1 MNRTLTV
8 LRHIIRQN
16 VRDTATTIG
25 QMLIFPIVLIF
36 ILGMALKPLYGVDKL
51 EPTRVGY
58 LNEDP
63 GFLAGQ
69 VEEFISSPEIGAHLS
84 VQKLESTSQGDVL
97 LQEGDISAMIHIPRD
112 YSARALAG
120 EKAEISI
127 LGHPDRPF
135 EVSLVETV
143 MEVFT
148 YGGNAL
154 QALAAMGVS
163 QPQYRPALGSIDD
176 EPLAADGL
184 KPNAMA
190 YYAVTM
196 LVMIGMYG
204 TMYGAFGMSE
214 NTRQPVG
221 LRVKASPIRTGELY
235 TGVVLAN
242 VATIFTGSL
251 VIMAFTHFV
260 YGVGWG
266 SNLPLVLLI
275 AFLNALLTIGL
286 GTMAMMLIRDENRV
300 SAVLN
305 IFVVASTFLAGGYF
319 KISLPRSIGW
329 VQYLSPNYLTQTALF
344 NTIYQGPKQQTLL
357 MLLAMA
363 CIILVSYGAA
373 LAAGRRAR

>member
-1 MNRTLTV
+1 MKRTLTV

-16 VRDTATTIG
+16 VRDTATTLG

-51 EPTRVGY
+51 PPTQVGY
-58 LNEDP
+58 LNEDS

-69 VEEFISSPEIGAHLS
+69 VEEFVTSPEIGAYLV
-84 VQKLESTSQGDVL
+84 VQKLESTSQGDEL
-97 LQEGDISAMIHIPRD
+97 LREGDISAMIHIPPD

-127 LGHPDRPF
+127 LGHPGRHF

-143 MEVFT
+143 MEAFT

-251 VIMAFTHFV
+251 VIMAFTHFF
-260 YGVGWG
+260 YGVNWG

-286 GTMAMMLIRDENRV
+286 GTMAMMLIQDENRV

-329 VQYLSPNYLTQTALF
+329 VQYLSPNYLAQTAFF

-357 MLLAMA
+357 ILLAMA
-363 CIILVSYGAA
+363 GIILVSYGAA
-373 LAAGRRAR
+373 LAAGRRVR

>member
-1 MNRTLTV
+1 MKRTLTV

-16 VRDTATTIG
+16 VRDTATTLG

-51 EPTRVGY
+51 PPTQVGY
-58 LNEDP
+58 LNEDS

-69 VEEFISSPEIGAHLS
+69 VEEFVTSSEIGAYLV
-84 VQKLESTSQGDVL
+84 VQKLESTSQGDEL
-97 LQEGDISAMIHIPRD
+97 LREGDISAMIHIPPD

-127 LGHPDRPF
+127 LGHPGRHF

-143 MEVFT
+143 MEAFT

-251 VIMAFTHFV
+251 VIMAFTHFF
-260 YGVGWG
+260 YGVNWG

-286 GTMAMMLIRDENRV
+286 GTMAMMLIQDENRV

-329 VQYLSPNYLTQTALF
+329 VQYLSPNYLAQTAFF

-357 MLLAMA
+357 ILLAMA
-363 CIILVSYGAA
+363 GIILVSYGAA
-373 LAAGRRAR
+373 LAAGRRVR

>member
-1 MNRTLTV
+1 MKRTLTV

-16 VRDTATTIG
+16 VRDTATTLG

-51 EPTRVGY
+51 PPTQVGY
-58 LNEDP
+58 LNEDS

-69 VEEFISSPEIGAHLS
+69 VEEFVTSSEIGAYLV
-84 VQKLESTSQGDVL
+84 VQKLESTSQGDEL
-97 LQEGDISAMIHIPRD
+97 LREGDISAMIHIPPD

-127 LGHPDRPF
+127 LGHPGRPF

-143 MEVFT
+143 MEAFT

-251 VIMAFTHFV
+251 VIMAFTHFF
-260 YGVGWG
+260 YGVNWG

-286 GTMAMMLIRDENRV
+286 GTMAMMLIQDENRV

-329 VQYLSPNYLTQTALF
+329 VQYLSPNYLAQTAFF

-357 MLLAMA
+357 ILLAMA
-363 CIILVSYGAA
+363 GIILVSYGAA
-373 LAAGRRAR
+373 LAAGRRVR

>member
-1 MNRTLTV
+1 MKRTLTV

-16 VRDTATTIG
+16 VRDTATTLG

-51 EPTRVGY
+51 PPTQVGY
-58 LNEDP
+58 LNEDS

-69 VEEFISSPEIGAHLS
+69 VEEFVTSSEIGAYLV
-84 VQKLESTSQGDVL
+84 VQKLESTSQGDEL
-97 LQEGDISAMIHIPRD
+97 LREGDISAMIHIPPD

-127 LGHPDRPF
+127 LGHPGRPF

-143 MEVFT
+143 MEAFT

-154 QALAAMGVS
+154 QALAAMGDPA
-163 QPQYRPALGSIDD
+163 PQYRPALGSIDD

-251 VIMAFTHFV
+251 VIMAFTHFF
-260 YGVGWG
+260 YGVNWG

-286 GTMAMMLIRDENRV
+286 GTMAMMLIQDENRV

-329 VQYLSPNYLTQTALF
+329 VQYLSPNYLAQTAFF

-357 MLLAMA
+357 ILLAMA
-363 CIILVSYGAA
+363 GIILVSYGAA
-373 LAAGRRAR
+373 LAAGRRVR

>member
-1 MNRTLTV
+1 MKRTLTV

-16 VRDTATTIG
+16 VRDTATTLG

-51 EPTRVGY
+51 PPTQVGY
-58 LNEDP
+58 LNEDS

-69 VEEFISSPEIGAHLS
+69 VEEFVTSPEIGAYLV
-84 VQKLESTSQGDVL
+84 VQKLESTSQGDEL
-97 LQEGDISAMIHIPRD
+97 LREGDISAMIHIPPD

-127 LGHPDRPF
+127 LGHPGRHF

-143 MEVFT
+143 MEAFT

-154 QALAAMGVS
+154 QALAAMGDPA
-163 QPQYRPALGSIDD
+163 PQYRPALGSIDD

-251 VIMAFTHFV
+251 VIMAFTHFF
-260 YGVGWG
+260 YGVNWG

-286 GTMAMMLIRDENRV
+286 GTMAMMLIQDENRV

-329 VQYLSPNYLTQTALF
+329 VQYLSPNYLAQTAFF

-357 MLLAMA
+357 ILLAMA
-363 CIILVSYGAA
+363 GIILVSYGAA
-373 LAAGRRAR
+373 LAAGRRVR